1 MVLFWVILSFC
12 ISIPNGSET
21 EHPVFKPESHTVDY
35 GRVDSASNTKRE
47 LHFTNAGQA
56 PLLITTIKSSCGCM
70 YAIWPREPI
79 PAGGKNKITVVYD
92 TRRMGPFNKTLTVV
106 TNEPQANG
114 NNFHIIR
121 VIGRVGSAK

>member
-1 MVLFWVILSFC
+1 
-12 ISIPNGSET
+12 
-21 EHPVFKPESHTVDY
+21 
-35 GRVDSASNTKRE
+35 
-47 LHFTNAGQA
+47 
-56 PLLITTIKSSCGCM
+56 M